1 MTGPFPVGGHPRLTC
16 LVVADE
22 AALADWVA
30 GLSAAGWQVLGVVP
44 AGPTAPGV
52 TAPGATAPGAMAPG
66 TMAPGTTAPGAT
78 VAGGP
83 ALLGRRFSGLDEAL
97 SRTRPHAVA
106 VGRGEPGAAWP
117 SEALAGAVHRGLH
130 ALGPSTALAGAGS
143 AEALRRAARRA
154 GAVVLV
160 DGAPTGPG
168 SPARVRV
175 LGEALRHLVL
185 RTAPPPPLP
194 SDTAVLDEGAVQTEQ
209 DGGG

>member
-44 AGPTAPGV
+44 AGPTAPGATAPGV
-52 TAPGATAPGAMAPG
+52 TAPGATG
-66 TMAPGTTAPGAT
+66 
-78 VAGGP
+78 AGGP